1 MIETNGAQGDPP
13 AGDRPE
19 ATARER
25 SETDGAG
32 GRSPAGRAAGAAD
45 PEVPPKAKRR
55 RFTAAYKQRIVAE
68 ADACAGP
75 GEVGALLRREGLYSS
90 HLSDWRKQR
99 DAGAAAGLADQRRG
113 RKRTQTAAET
123 EVAQLR
129 RENATL
135 KRQLAQAQKILD
147 IQKKAA
153 EILEVTLPPLP
164 SSEDDS

>member
-1 MIETNGAQGDPP
+1 MNEANGAQGAAP

-55 RFTAAYKQRIVAE
+55 RFTAAYKQRIVDE
-68 ADACAGP
+68 ADRCAGP
-75 GEVGALLRREGLYSS
+75 GDVGALLRREGLYSS

-99 DAGAAAGLADQRRG
+99 AAGAAAGLASQRPG
-113 RKRTQTAAET
+113 RKRAQTAAEA

-129 RENATL
+129 RENTTL

-153 EILEVTLPPLP
+153 EILDITLPPQP
-164 SSEDDS
+164 SIEDDS